1 MATTLRSILQ
11 EFQAAASSTRDLGDR
26 FELLMLSYLRKEPL
40 YYERFSNVWM
50 WMDWPR
56 RNGRPDTGIDLV
68 AQERATGDYCA
79 IQCKFYDFNHYLDKS
94 DIDSF
99 FTASGTKEFSSRI
112 IASTT
117 DKWTKH
123 AEAALKN
130 QQIPVTRLSLRDLE
144 ESAIDW
150 GQFSSRGKAIDL
162 TLKPKKTP
170 RPHQEEAIA
179 QVMAGF
185 GSADRGKLIMAC
197 GTGKTFTGL
206 KIAEGFVGS
215 RGQGQPARVL
225 FLVPSIALLSQTLRE
240 WSAETTVKLQSI
252 AVCSDAKAS
261 SKGKTDTEDMS
272 TQDLALPA
280 TTEPAVIAQQSQA
293 IAASGQCDLL
303 VVFSTYQ
310 SLQAIADAQKLP
322 EGLGEFDLILCDE
335 AHRTTGAT
343 IADKEESYFVRVHD
357 NQFIQARKRLYMTAT
372 PRLYGD
378 NAKTTAKENNIV
390 LCSMDDEALYGP
402 EFYRLGFGDAVA
414 QGLLADYRVMVLA
427 VDEKAVSQAFQHQ
440 LADENNE
447 LKLEDAVKIAGC
459 WNGLAKRIAGDGE
472 AAEEDR
478 EPMRR
483 AVAFAPSI
491 KKSEAIVRM
500 FSDMVAEYKRTH
512 PDDEALLDC
521 ELDHVDGK
529 QNMLERHAKLDWLK
543 ADTSGE
549 GNVCRI
555 LSNVRCLSEGVD
567 VPALDAVMF
576 LSPRGS
582 VVDVVQSVGRVMRL
596 AAGKKYGYIILP
608 IGIPAGITPEEAL
621 KDNKRYAVVWE
632 VLQALRAH
640 DDRFN
645 ATVNKL
651 ELNQSKPA
659 QIGVIGVGMGE
670 SGELEV
676 IGDRPAGGGG
686 KTAQLSLNFPDLEEW
701 RNAIY
706 AKIVQ
711 KCGDRRYWEQWA
723 ADVAQIAEGHIARIK
738 GLIERADQQHR
749 GAFDEFLAGL
759 RENLNPNVSELDAIE
774 MLAQHLITKPVFD
787 ALFEGYA
794 FTEQNPVSI
803 AMQKMLDLLERESL
817 QKDTAKLAKF
827 YDSVRQR
834 ASKIDNA
841 AGKQTVVL
849 ELYDK
854 FFRNA
859 FPRMSDRLGIVYTPV
874 EVVDFI
880 IHSADQALK
889 QEFGV
894 GLTDQGVHILD
905 PFTGTGTFMVR
916 LLQSGLIRPEDLA
929 RKFTG
934 ELHANEIVLLAY
946 YIAAINI
953 EETFHGLNPHPLAP
967 SPKVGE
973 GGQEASATPAPLSR
987 PGRGVGG
994 EGGYIPF
1001 NGIVLTD
1008 TFQMFETAG
1017 TLEDLMFP
1025 ENNQRVK
1032 AQKGRDIRVIIGNPP
1047 YSAGQGSENENNK
1060 NLKYDAL
1067 DKKIENTYAKYSSAT
1082 LKNSLYDSYIR
1093 AIRWAS
1099 DRLQDQGIVCF
1110 VSNGSFIDSNSAD
1123 GLRKCLTDE
1132 FSTIYVFNLRGNG
1145 RTSGE
1150 TCRKEGHPLFA
1161 AVGGKGG
1168 SLAPIAI
1175 TLLIKNPTKIGKC
1188 QLFYH
1193 DIGDYLKRSEKLKII
1208 QDFGGISGIDWQ
1220 TITPN
1225 DSHDWINQRDPV
1237 FDAFLPMGDKKDAT
1251 AKTIFAVY
1259 SAGVKTNRDVWCY
1272 NFSRDVVANNMSRMI
1287 DFYNQQVEQY
1297 QAIAGTKPSVDS
1309 FINTDPTRISW
1320 SAEVKDDLK
1329 KGKSGAFQDSHITPG
1344 IYRPFC
1350 KQFLYMD
1357 SQFNNRLYQMP
1368 KIFPIAPL
1376 ENLAIC
1382 VTGAGAQRDYSAL
1395 IVNTVADDILSK
1407 TQYFPLYTY
1416 TQNTDLG
1423 ELFQTADPNQSDYRR
1438 NDNIPDAILQDFQTT
1453 YRDPKITKEDLFY
1466 YVYGIL
1472 HSPEYKTRF
1481 AADLKK
1487 MLPRIPFAADFW
1499 AFSHAGRQLA
1509 HWHLNYE
1516 TIEPYPI
1523 DELKETLF
1531 VEADDYQ
1538 VTKMTFGRHN
1548 KQIDKTTIIYN
1559 HKIKLI
1565 GIPLAAYD
1573 YKVCDRSAIEWIM
1586 ERYQIT
1592 KDKDSGITN
1601 NPNHWSDDPHY
1612 IIDLLKRIVRVSL
1625 ETVAIVNSLPPLNE
1639 Q

>member
-1 MATTLRSILQ
+1 EGGQ
-11 EFQAAASSTRDLGDR
+11 ETPAP
-26 FELLMLSYLRKEPL
+26 LSRP
-40 YYERFSNVWM
+40 
-50 WMDWPR
+50 
-56 RNGRPDTGIDLV
+56 GRG
-68 AQERATGDYCA
+68 
-79 IQCKFYDFNHYLDKS
+79 
-94 DIDSF
+94 
-99 FTASGTKEFSSRI
+99 
-112 IASTT
+112 
-117 DKWTKH
+117 
-123 AEAALKN
+123 
-130 QQIPVTRLSLRDLE
+130 
-144 ESAIDW
+144 
-150 GQFSSRGKAIDL
+150 
-162 TLKPKKTP
+162 
-170 RPHQEEAIA
+170 
-179 QVMAGF
+179 AG
-185 GSADRGKLIMAC
+185 G
-197 GTGKTFTGL
+197 
-206 KIAEGFVGS
+206 E
-215 RGQGQPARVL
+215 GQPARVL

-261 SKGKTDTEDMS
+261 KGKTDSEDMS
-272 TQDLALPA
+272 AQDLALPA
-280 TTEPAVIAQQSQA
+280 TTDPAVIAQQAQA

-310 SLQAIADAQKLP
+310 SLQAIADAQQLP

-343 IADKEESYFVRVHD
+343 IAGKEESYFVRVHD

-390 LCSMDDEALYGP
+390 VCSMDDEDLYGP

-723 ADVAQIAEGHIARIK
+723 ADVAQIAEGHIARIS
-738 GLIERADQQHR
+738 GLLAGANSAHRA
-749 GAFDEFLAGL
+749 AFASFLAGL
-759 RENLNPNVSELDAIE
+759 HENINPNVTEAEAIE

-794 FTEQNPVSI
+794 FTEQNPVSQ
-803 AMQKMLDLLERESL
+803 AMQSMLDLLAGESL
-817 QKDTAKLAKF
+817 QKDTKKLEKF
-827 YDSVRQR
+827 YDSVRAR
-834 ASKIDNA
+834 ARGIDNA
-841 AGKQTVVL
+841 AGKQKIIV
-849 ELYDK
+849 ELYEK
-854 FFRNA
+854 FFKVA
-859 FPRMSDRLGIVYTPV
+859 FPRTAERLGIVYTPI

-880 IHSADQALK
+880 VKSADYALQ
-889 QEFGV
+889 QEFGLR
-894 GLTDQGVHILD
+894 LTNKNVDIIE
-905 PFTGTGTFMVR
+905 PFVGTGTFIVR
-916 LLQSGLIRPEDLA
+916 LLQNGLIDTKDLE
-929 RKFTG
+929 RKFKH
-934 ELHANEIVLLAY
+934 ELHANEIILLAY

-953 EETFHGLNPHPLAP
+953 E
-967 SPKVGE
+967 
-973 GGQEASATPAPLSR
+973 ATYHSIT
-987 PGRGVGG
+987 GKD
-994 EGGYIPF
+994 YQPF

-1008 TFQMFETAG
+1008 TFQMMEKDG

-1025 ENNQRVK
+1025 ENNARVR
-1032 AQKGRDIRVIIGNPP
+1032 AQKARDIRVIIGNPP
-1047 YSAGQGSENENNK
+1047 YSAGQGSENDNNK
-1060 NLKYDAL
+1060 NLKYESLDARITETYV
-1067 DKKIENTYAKYSSAT
+1067 KKSKAG
-1082 LKNSLYDSYIR
+1082 NSQNLYDSYIR
-1093 AIRWAS
+1093 AVRWAS

-1110 VSNGSFIDSNSAD
+1110 VSNGSFIDNNAMD
-1123 GLRKCLTDE
+1123 GLRKCLVDE
-1132 FSTIYVFNLRGNG
+1132 FSKIYVFNLRGNQ

-1150 TCRKEGHPLFA
+1150 TSRQE
-1161 AVGGKGG
+1161 GGKIFG
-1168 SLAPIAI
+1168 SGSRASIAI
-1175 TLLIKNPTKIGKC
+1175 SLLIKNPEHSESC
-1188 QLFYH
+1188 EMLYH
-1193 DIGDYLKRSEKLKII
+1193 DIGDYLSREEKLKII
-1208 QDFGGISGIDWQ
+1208 QDFGSISGIDWQ
-1220 TITPN
+1220 SIAPN
-1225 DSHDWINQRDPV
+1225 DSHDWINQRSLV
-1237 FDAFLPMGDKKDAT
+1237 FDSFISLGDRKDMS
-1251 AKTIFAVY
+1251 AKTIFDVY
-1259 SAGVKTNRDVWCY
+1259 SLGIGTNRDTWCY
-1272 NFSRDVVANNMSRMI
+1272 NFSSKSVSQNIYRMI
-1287 DFYNQQVEQY
+1287 ETYRQQLKIY
-1297 QAIAGTKPSVDS
+1297 QELSNDQKQNIDNFIELDPSK
-1309 FINTDPTRISW
+1309 IKW
-1320 SAEVKDDLK
+1320 SSSLKQNLERQREIVFDENSVVK
-1329 KGKSGAFQDSHITPG
+1329 SV
-1344 IYRPFC
+1344 YRPFC
-1350 KQFLYMD
+1350 KQYLYFD
-1357 SQFNNRLYQMP
+1357 RHLNHRVFQMP

-1376 ENLAIC
+1376 ENLAIYMTSAGTQKEFSVLMTNC
-1382 VTGAGAQRDYSAL
+1382 VPDLHFLQTGNG
-1395 IVNTVADDILSK
+1395 
-1407 TQYFPLYTY
+1407 FPLYTY
-1416 TQNTDLG
+1416 TKQEIDENNPEIPGMESNIKYT
-1423 ELFQTADPNQSDYRR
+1423 R
-1438 NDNIPDAILQDFQTT
+1438 NDNIPDTILHDFQTT
-1453 YRDPKITKEDLFY
+1453 YRDPKITKEDIFY

-1499 AFSHAGRQLA
+1499 AFSRAGRQLA

-1612 IIDLLKRIVRVSL
+1612 IIDLLKRILRVSL

>member
-150 GQFSSRGKAIDL
+150 GQVSSRGKAIAL

-206 KIAEGFVGS
+206 KIAEAFGGS
-215 RGQGQPARVL
+215 RAEGQPARVL

-261 SKGKTDTEDMS
+261 KGKADSEDMS
-272 TQDLALPA
+272 AQDLALPA
-280 TTEPAVIAQQSQA
+280 TTDPAVIAQQAQA
-293 IAASGQCDLL
+293 IAASGRCDLL

-310 SLQAIADAQKLP
+310 SLQAIADAQQLRD
-322 EGLGEFDLILCDE
+322 GLGEFDLILCDE

-343 IADKEESYFVRVHD
+343 IAGKEESYFVRVHD

-472 AAEEDR
+472 EAETDGYTSADR

-500 FSDMVAEYKRTH
+500 FSAMVAEYKRTH

-596 AAGKKYGYIILP
+596 ATGKKYGYIILP

-686 KTAQLSLNFPDLEEW
+686 NTTQLSLNFPDLEEW

-723 ADVAQIAEGHIARIK
+723 ADVAQIAEGHISRIK

-749 GAFDEFLAGL
+749 GAFEEFLAGL

-794 FTEQNPVSI
+794 FTEHNPVSI

-894 GLTDQGVHILD
+894 GLTDQGVHVLD

-916 LLQSGLIRPEDLA
+916 LLQSGLIRREDLA

-953 EETFHGLNPHPLAP
+953 EETFHGL
-967 SPKVGE
+967 S
-973 GGQEASATPAPLSR
+973 GGAYQ
-987 PGRGVGG
+987 
-994 EGGYIPF
+994 PF

-1067 DKKIENTYAKYSSAT
+1067 DQKIENTYAKYSSAT
-1082 LKNSLYDSYIR
+1082 NKNSLYDSYIR

-1110 VSNGSFIDSNSAD
+1110 VSNGSFIDNNAMD

-1132 FSTIYVFNLRGNG
+1132 FSKVYVFNLRGNQ

-1150 TCRKEGHPLFA
+1150 TSRQE
-1161 AVGGKGG
+1161 GGKIFG
-1168 SLAPIAI
+1168 SGSRASIAI
-1175 TLLIKNPTKIGKC
+1175 SLLIKNPEHSGAC
-1188 QLFYH
+1188 QVFYH
-1193 DIGDYLKRSEKLKII
+1193 DIGDYLSREEKLKII
-1208 QDFGGISGIDWQ
+1208 QDFGSVSGIDWQ

-1237 FDAFLPMGDKKDAT
+1237 FDTFISLGDKKDKSS
-1251 AKTIFAVY
+1251 KTIFN
-1259 SAGVKTNRDVWCY
+1259 T
-1272 NFSRDVVANNMSRMI
+1272 FSRGFETGRDAWVYNYSREQVLNNMGRMI
-1287 DFYNQQVEQY
+1287 DFYNHQVERY
-1297 QAIAGTKPSVDS
+1297 KSVDGEKPKVDS
-1309 FINTDPTRISW
+1309 FIDNNSEKISW
-1320 SAEVKDDLK
+1320 TSELKRDL
-1329 KGKSGAFQDSHITPG
+1329 GNLQIHRLQDQSIARG
-1344 IYRPFC
+1344 MYRPYC
-1350 KQFLYMD
+1350 KQWVYSD
-1357 SQFNNRLYQMP
+1357 SSFIPRVGQIP

-1376 ENLAIC
+1376 KNLAIC
-1382 VTGAGAQRDYSAL
+1382 VIGVGARRDFSAL
-1395 IVNTVADDILSK
+1395 ITDTSADVALFIDNT
-1407 TQYFPLYTY
+1407 QCFPLYSY

-1423 ELFQTADPNQSDYRR
+1423 ELFQTADANQSDYRR
-1438 NDNIPDAILQDFQTT
+1438 NDNIPDTILQDFQTT

-1499 AFSHAGRQLA
+1499 AFSRAGRQLA

-1565 GIPLAAYD
+1565 GIPLAAYE

-1625 ETVAIVNSLPPLNE
+1625 ETVAIVNNLPPLNE
-1639 Q
+1639 R

>member
-150 GQFSSRGKAIDL
+150 GQFSSRGKAIAL

-240 WSAETTVKLQSI
+240 WSAETAVKLQSI

-261 SKGKTDTEDMS
+261 KGKTDSEDMS
-272 TQDLALPA
+272 AQDLALPA
-280 TTEPAVIAQQSQA
+280 TTDPAVIAQQAQA

-310 SLQAIADAQKLP
+310 SLQAIAEAQQLR

-343 IADKEESYFVRVHD
+343 IAGKEESYFVQIHN

-414 QGLLADYRVMVLA
+414 QGLLADYRVLVLA
-427 VDEKAVSQAFQHQ
+427 VDEKSVSQVFQQQ
-440 LADENNE
+440 LTNADGE
-447 LKLEDAVKIAGC
+447 LDSELVNDAVKITGC
-459 WNGLAKRIAGDGE
+459 WKALTERVTGDGE
-472 AAEEDR
+472 ETAEDR

-491 KKSEAIVRM
+491 VKSKAIVQM
-500 FSDMVAEYKRTH
+500 FSDMVGEYKRTH
-512 PDDEALLDC
+512 PDDETLLDC
-521 ELDHVDGK
+521 QLDHVDGK

-596 AAGKKYGYIILP
+596 ATGKKYGYIILP
-608 IGIPAGITPEEAL
+608 IAVPAGIKPEEAL
-621 KDNKRYAVVWE
+621 NDNKRYAVVWE

-686 KTAQLSLNFPDLEEW
+686 NTTQLSLNFPDLEEW

-794 FTEQNPVSI
+794 FTEHNPVSI

-894 GLTDQGVHILD
+894 GLTDQGVHVLD

-916 LLQSGLIRPEDLA
+916 LLQSGLIRREDLA

-953 EETFHGLNPHPLAP
+953 EETFHEL
-967 SPKVGE
+967 S
-973 GGQEASATPAPLSR
+973 GGAYQ
-987 PGRGVGG
+987 
-994 EGGYIPF
+994 PF

-1047 YSAGQGSENENNK
+1047 YSAGQGSENDNNK
-1060 NLKYDAL
+1060 NLKYETL
-1067 DKKIENTYAKYSSAT
+1067 DNRISETYAKFSSAT

-1110 VSNGSFIDSNSAD
+1110 VSNGSFIDNNAMD

-1132 FSTIYVFNLRGNG
+1132 FSKIYVFNLRGNA

-1150 TCRKEGHPLFA
+1150 QRRMEKGNIFGEGTRTN
-1161 AVGGKGG
+1161 V
-1168 SLAPIAI
+1168 AI
-1175 TLLIKNPTKIGKC
+1175 SLLIKNPEHSGAC
-1188 QLFYH
+1188 QVFYH
-1193 DIGDYLKRSEKLKII
+1193 DIGDYLSREEKLKII

-1225 DSHDWINQRDPV
+1225 DSHDWINQRNPV
-1237 FDAFLPMGDKKDAT
+1237 FDAFLLMGDKK
-1251 AKTIFAVY
+1251 
-1259 SAGVKTNRDVWCY
+1259 C
-1272 NFSRDVVANNMSRMI
+1272 
-1287 DFYNQQVEQY
+1287 
-1297 QAIAGTKPSVDS
+1297 
-1309 FINTDPTRISW
+1309 
-1320 SAEVKDDLK
+1320 
-1329 KGKSGAFQDSHITPG
+1329 H
-1344 IYRPFC
+1344 
-1350 KQFLYMD
+1350 
-1357 SQFNNRLYQMP
+1357 
-1368 KIFPIAPL
+1368 
-1376 ENLAIC
+1376 
-1382 VTGAGAQRDYSAL
+1382 
-1395 IVNTVADDILSK
+1395 SK
-1407 TQYFPLYTY
+1407 
-1416 TQNTDLG
+1416 N
-1423 ELFQTADPNQSDYRR
+1423 
-1438 NDNIPDAILQDFQTT
+1438 
-1453 YRDPKITKEDLFY
+1453 
-1466 YVYGIL
+1466 
-1472 HSPEYKTRF
+1472 
-1481 AADLKK
+1481 
-1487 MLPRIPFAADFW
+1487 
-1499 AFSHAGRQLA
+1499 
-1509 HWHLNYE
+1509 HL
-1516 TIEPYPI
+1516 
-1523 DELKETLF
+1523 
-1531 VEADDYQ
+1531 
-1538 VTKMTFGRHN
+1538 
-1548 KQIDKTTIIYN
+1548 
-1559 HKIKLI
+1559 
-1565 GIPLAAYD
+1565 
-1573 YKVCDRSAIEWIM
+1573 
-1586 ERYQIT
+1586 
-1592 KDKDSGITN
+1592 
-1601 NPNHWSDDPHY
+1601 
-1612 IIDLLKRIVRVSL
+1612 
-1625 ETVAIVNSLPPLNE
+1625 
-1639 Q
+1639 